1 MGKYRKIN
9 EKKLLKLV
17 LEDGLSTSQV
27 AKHFG
32 VSRQAVHKRLQ
43 KMRDK
48 TTAAIVSPRAV
59 EAVDRQLKVMD
70 QLVTIN
76 NEAHRL
82 LKKLDDN
89 NTLKVKILG
98 EIRAQLNF
106 QMQCFE
112 ILFNARAAQ
121 DFQESI
127 LETLEEIDPYVRQQ
141 VIQKLNEKS
150 ALRESLRFD

>member
-82 LKKLDDN
+82 LKN
-89 NTLKVKILG
+89 CTITT
-98 EIRAQLNF
+98 R
-106 QMQCFE
+106 
-112 ILFNARAAQ
+112 
-121 DFQESI
+121 
-127 LETLEEIDPYVRQQ
+127 
-141 VIQKLNEKS
+141 
-150 ALRESLRFD
+150 